1 MRKSF
6 GKAKE
11 ESITNIVKFIKSNQK
26 DNGIFKYKLK
36 TNWEAMVYRL
46 FCLTRR
52 SNGFGAE
59 IEYQVVKDFCK
70 SEDLDYLSFFEVLK
84 SVNAKVS

>member
-1 MRKSF
+1 MVR
-6 GKAKE
+6 
-11 ESITNIVKFIKSNQK
+11 FIKSNQK
-26 DNGIFKYKLK
+26 DNGIFKYGLK
-36 TNWEAMVYRL
+36 TNWESIVYRIFYL
-46 FCLTRR
+46 SRK

-70 SEDLDYLSFFEVLK
+70 KEDLDYIDFFEILK

>member
-1 MRKSF
+1 MVR
-6 GKAKE
+6 
-11 ESITNIVKFIKSNQK
+11 FIKSNQK

-36 TNWEAMVYRL
+36 TSWEIMVYRI
-46 FCLTRR
+46 FCLARR

-70 SEDLDYLSFFEVLK
+70 KENLNYIEFFAFLK
-84 SVNAKVS
+84 SLNAKVS

>member
-1 MRKSF
+1 
-6 GKAKE
+6 
-11 ESITNIVKFIKSNQK
+11 
-26 DNGIFKYKLK
+26 
-36 TNWEAMVYRL
+36 MVYRL

-84 SVNAKVS
+84 SINHRVIN